1 MQLCYFTFMIRD
13 MEKTIEF
20 YEKAA
25 GLHVIKQFN
34 PGMGEI
40 TFMANADGETMLE
53 FIQFDNVEK
62 ISAKGMVMC
71 FKVEENLE
79 VVRNRVISLG
89 YEASEIIERGPKPKH
104 FHVSDPDGIVVEF
117 SV

>member
-1 MQLCYFTFMIRD
+1 MQLSYFTFMIRD
-13 MEKTIEF
+13 MENTVEF

-34 PGMGEI
+34 PGMGDI

-53 FIQFDNVEK
+53 FIQFDHAEK
-62 ISAKGMVMC
+62 VSAKGMVMS
-71 FKVEENLE
+71 FQVDESLE
-79 VVRNRVISLG
+79 AVRDRVASLG
-89 YEASEIIERGPKPKH
+89 YAPSEIIERGPKPKH
-104 FHVSDPDGIVVEF
+104 FHVLDPDGIVVEF